1 MQLWMSPKMSHLGKE
16 LSAEHERDFISDF
29 MKSPSMSRTSTCE
42 EPGKFG
48 SDLDVVL
55 QVVYE
60 YQWVS

>member
-1 MQLWMSPKMSHLGKE
+1 MSHLGKE